1 MIDTVPRFLH
11 GAYGFVGDGYD
22 SPKLLDPT
30 LVYTVPS
37 DKRAQLIYLR
47 AGNSSAEM
55 VFIALMQNGRTMRIF
70 PVGAKAAT
78 HVPLA
83 VVEDLEPDTRIEV
96 FAGAPGGITGTL
108 VVDIGLIE
116 I

>member
-22 SPKLLDPT
+22 SPKLLDAA

-47 AGNSSAEM
+47 AGNSSICDSGQLQ
-55 VFIALMQNGRTMRIF
+55 IAPPIGIRYQCSNS
-70 PVGAKAAT
+70 
-78 HVPLA
+78 
-83 VVEDLEPDTRIEV
+83 VE
-96 FAGAPGGITGTL
+96 
-108 VVDIGLIE
+108 
-116 I
+116 